1 MTKTSSFGSYTFLLI
16 RGTNITVVCW
26 CVVVKNF
33 PEWGLD
39 AYINILLSLSL
50 SLFSLSLCAY
60 RLLLDDLVLAPCDA
74 VHATYVNAACT
85 KTCTFQI
92 VCANVAASGPKP
104 AMAIKGNIKACPTA
118 QIFNAVLS
126 FGPAVNNPYATAQ
139 SMHPNMRDIIC
150 HHHHHH
156 HRERDGLKK
165 KRAFLMSHLF
175 LCKKK
180 RNLPTRPHHPSSK
193 STASCLSARSISPSC
208 GTKSRLFRR
217 YRVVFGIIIIIIII
231 ITEKREGSVIF

>member
-1 MTKTSSFGSYTFLLI
+1 MIHTL
-16 RGTNITVVCW
+16 C
-26 CVVVKNF
+26 
-33 PEWGLD
+33 
-39 AYINILLSLSL
+39 LSLSFL
-50 SLFSLSLCAY
+50 SLSPCTY

-150 HHHHHH
+150 HHHH
-156 HRERDGLKK
+156 RVRWFLKK

-175 LCKKK
+175 LMCKKK